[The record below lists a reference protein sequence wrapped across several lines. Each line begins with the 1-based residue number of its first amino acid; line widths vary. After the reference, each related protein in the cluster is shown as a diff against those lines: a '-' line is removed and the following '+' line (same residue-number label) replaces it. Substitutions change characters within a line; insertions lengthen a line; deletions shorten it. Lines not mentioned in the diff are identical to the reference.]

1 MIPGY
6 VEFEFDLPKAL
17 LERLSATLDATGT
30 APLTEAN
37 AARLGEVQGVYELF
51 HKGQLVYVG
60 KTDAKAGLRQ
70 RLSRHAL
77 KIKHRIGLDP
87 NDVSFKAVRIFV
99 FTAMDL
105 EADLIV
111 HHAKDGK
118 LAWNN
123 SGFGANDPGRNRDR
137 SEIKAGHFD
146 ARYPIDTDFAI
157 SGLTF
162 AKAASIAEALD
173 MLKERIP
180 YNLRFEREGNDPHS
194 DLVAATL
201 GKTLKPKT
209 VREGLSAI
217 VGALPK
223 GWTATILPGYIIL
236 YRERA
241 TYPSA
246 QYQIKSA

>member
-17 LERLSATLDATGT
+17 LERLAATLDGT
-30 APLTEAN
+30 APAPLTAD
-37 AARLGEVQGVYELF
+37 AATQIGEVQGVYELF
-51 HKGQLVYVG
+51 HKGKLVYVG

-70 RLSRHAL
+70 RLSRHAE
-77 KIKHRIGLDP
+77 KVRHRIGLDP
-87 NDVSFKAVRIFV
+87 DDVSFKAVRIFV

-137 SEIKAGHFD
+137 SIVKPDHFD
-146 ARYPIDTDFAI
+146 ARFPIDTDRSIGKLSFARGSTAAAALDALRSRVPYI
-157 SGLTF
+157 VRYERDGGVPHPALSASTF
-162 AKAASIAEALD
+162 ARPIKPRNAREAL
-173 MLKERIP
+173 
-180 YNLRFEREGNDPHS
+180 
-194 DLVAATL
+194 T
-201 GKTLKPKT
+201 
-209 VREGLSAI
+209 AI
-217 VGALPK
+217 VGVLPA
-223 GWTATILPGYIIL
+223 GWSATILKGYVIV
-236 YRERA
+236 YQERA
-241 TYPSA
+241 SYPSA